1 MRADLTGSSGA
12 VTPARTVVR
21 ADLTGS
27 SGAVTPART
36 VVRADLTGSFGAV
49 TPAGAL
55 QRWPSQQVHPLPLR
69 ISRVPTRRWM
79 TSDRPGATVAN
90 VATARN
96 SVGATNISAG
106 LVRMAFSTA

>member
-55 QRWPSQQVHPLPLR
+55 QRWPTQQDYLVPLR
-69 ISRVPTRRWM
+69 ISLVPTRRWM
-79 TSDRPGATVAN
+79 TPDRPGATVAN